1 MKSTE
6 RASEP
11 PTLRD
16 DALLDAGLGA
26 AVLPVA
32 PIGSPPHLSSPVSP
46 LLRFLADFAESRI
59 AVAGTVLL
67 ALFVLAALFAPWIVP
82 QDPYDLAHLD
92 ILDARLPPGSIAG
105 GGADGH
111 TAHYLLGTDGQG
123 RDMLSAIVYGLRISV
138 AIGVLSTLCAAII
151 GVSLGLVAGYAGGK
165 VDALVMRL
173 ADIQLSFPSILI
185 ALILLAFLRPGLG
198 NIVIALVAVQW
209 AYYAR
214 TVRSTA
220 LVERRKEYIEA
231 ARGLALSTTRI
242 VFRHLLPNCLP
253 PLIVVATLQ
262 VASAIALEATLSF
275 LGLGVPITEPSLGL
289 LIANGFQVLFAGK
302 YWISVYPGVA
312 LVLLIV
318 ALNLVADRL
327 RDMLDPKLRSR

>member
-1 MKSTE
+1 MKPTE
-6 RASEP
+6 PA
-11 PTLRD
+11 TLRV
-16 DALLDAGLGA
+16 DALLDEQLGA
-26 AVLPVA
+26 RVLIA
-32 PIGSPPHLSSPVSP
+32 PIDGSPS
-46 LLRFLADFAESRI
+46 LRFLADFAESRI
-59 AVAGTVLL
+59 AVCGAVML
-67 ALFVLAALFAPWIVP
+67 AFFALAAIFAPWIVA

-92 ILDARLPPGSIAG
+92 ILDARLPPGSTSG
-105 GGADGH
+105 DGAMR
-111 TAHYLLGTDGQG
+111 YLFGTDGQG
-123 RDMLSAIVYGLRISV
+123 RDVLSAIVYGLRISV
-138 AIGVLSTLCAAII
+138 AIGVISTSCAAII

-165 VDALVMRL
+165 VDALVMRT
-173 ADIQLSFPSILI
+173 ADIQLSFPAILI
-185 ALILLAFLRPGLG
+185 ALILLAFLRPGLS

-214 TVRSTA
+214 TVRGTA

-231 ARGLALSTTRI
+231 ARGLGLSTTRI

-262 VASAIALEATLSF
+262 IASAIALEATLSF

-289 LIANGFQVLFAGK
+289 LIANGFQVLFSGK